1 MPMLWSSP
9 RSLGQGGNASLLSDE
24 PGDTG
29 MLRTPDGA
37 VHYEDRS
44 DYKREVSLPPSPV
57 GAAVWI
63 SSRGDVAISRARCWD
78 SIRGHQPAERDQ
90 GHAPGSAYRGST
102 ARERQCPAARAH
114 PQRVATRESRP
125 RLYCCSHFPT
135 SSCRCIFLCLSGEHR
150 CRRPIF
156 RASGK
161 SAPAPSCGASV
172 GRSARGGGRKWRSSS
187 RYVGT
192 VGRLM
197 VVTAVSGVVFV

>member
-1 MPMLWSSP
+1 MARFTTRIAQTTSAKCRCRRRPSGLPCGSP
-9 RSLGQGGNASLLSDE
+9 QGA
-24 PGDTG
+24 T
-29 MLRTPDGA
+29 LRYRVRGA
-37 VHYEDRS
+37 GIQF
-44 DYKREVSLPPSPV
+44 V
-57 GAAVWI
+57 G
-63 SSRGDVAISRARCWD
+63 G
-78 SIRGHQPAERDQ
+78 RGHQPAERDQ

-161 SAPAPSCGASV
+161 SAPAPACGASV

-197 VVTAVSGVVFV
+197 VVTAVAGVVFV